1 MVVRWESPE
10 AIGRVEPTVSYAER
24 FLFTLFTND
33 PELARRA
40 DHAGINRVGL
50 DLERIGKENRQG
62 DTPGWISDHNVSDL
76 ATVGQALGR
85 SELFVRTNPIHPGS
99 PEEIDR
105 LLAAGVDVLMLPFFR
120 TVTEVEQFVRLVDER
135 ASVSLLV
142 ETGAAMAR
150 IHDIVRV
157 AGIHEIHVGL
167 NDLHLDLQLNN
178 HFEVLVSGMM
188 DMMAEAVRGAGIAF
202 GFGGVARRGD
212 KSLPIDPDLVYSQY
226 PRLGADRALITR
238 AFVAPDYTK
247 LDLDAEVRAARRALD
262 EWSQSSSPELDAA
275 RERLRRQISGLQL

>member
-1 MVVRWESPE
+1 MVVRWESSE
-10 AIGRVEPTVSYAER
+10 AIARVEPTVSYAER
-24 FLFTLFTND
+24 FVFTLFTND

-50 DLERIGKENRQG
+50 DLEKIGKDTRQG
-62 DTPGWISDHNVSDL
+62 DTPGWISDHGISDL
-76 ATVGQALGR
+76 SAIRHSLGNG
-85 SELFVRTNPIHPGS
+85 ELFVRTNAIHPGS

-105 LLAAGVDVLMLPFFR
+105 LLAARVDVLMLPFFR
-120 TVTEVEQFVRLVDER
+120 TVGEVEQFVRLIDER

-157 AGIHEIHVGL
+157 PGIDEIHVGL
-167 NDLHLDLQLNN
+167 NDLHLDLKLKN

-188 DMMAEAVRGAGIAF
+188 DMMSETVRHAGISF

-212 KSLPIDPDLVYSQY
+212 KSLPVDPDLVYSQY

-238 AFVAPDYTK
+238 AYVGSDYRA
-247 LDLDAEVRAARRALD
+247 LDLDAEVCETRAALGH
-262 EWSQSSSPELDAA
+262 WSRQSTQELFAA
-275 RERLRRQISGLQL
+275 RERLRQEIRGWRV